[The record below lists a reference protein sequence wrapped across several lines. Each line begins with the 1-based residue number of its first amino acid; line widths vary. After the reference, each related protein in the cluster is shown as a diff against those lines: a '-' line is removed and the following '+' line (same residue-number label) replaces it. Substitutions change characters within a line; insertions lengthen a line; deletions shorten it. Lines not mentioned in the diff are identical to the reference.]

1 VKWVKIRRKSGNYQR
16 TSGNSKLWYRLV
28 DLEPG
33 RHTFLVRAMDHSGNL
48 SRSVRVT
55 VIRK

>member
-1 VKWVKIRRKSGNYQR
+1 MKIRRKSGNYQR